1 MGEVKEKVQ
10 ELPDE
15 HRLVL
20 NVIINAPNKYIT
32 KEKMLNQLGYE
43 KTSSNERWIR
53 RIISELSTI
62 YAYPIGCNYS
72 SDRRGYYM
80 ITTQEEKAQAI
91 KSLTRLIEGSIRR
104 REAVES
110 LVIKE

>member
-1 MGEVKEKVQ
+1 MGEITEKVQ

-15 HRLVL
+15 HRQVL

-62 YAYPIGCNYS
+62 YAY
-72 SDRRGYYM
+72 
-80 ITTQEEKAQAI
+80 
-91 KSLTRLIEGSIRR
+91 
-104 REAVES
+104 
-110 LVIKE
+110 